1 MSDILDAIRRFSIE
15 LQKLDI
21 EPGVTIEMATF
32 DDWSKLE
39 MALTREFNG
48 MLISDSSLEKPMLS
62 VKVHGVAFIPPGGE
76 KQKIDRA
83 EFVRRM
89 TNT

>member
-62 VKVHGVAFIPPGGE
+62 IKFHGVTFIPPGGE